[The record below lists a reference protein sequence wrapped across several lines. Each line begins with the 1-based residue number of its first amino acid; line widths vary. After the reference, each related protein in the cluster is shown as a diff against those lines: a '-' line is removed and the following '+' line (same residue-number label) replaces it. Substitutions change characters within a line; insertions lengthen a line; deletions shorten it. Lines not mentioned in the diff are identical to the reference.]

1 LAKCGR
7 VRVPEVRR
15 ANVTSVC
22 RGDAACRVCE
32 AVGVPCAMLWVAAGR
47 VLCVWGSVSRLSI
60 GMGESGGR
68 ARAGWE
74 CVRLGLVLGV
84 CMCAGVGEGVRA
96 VLAGVRGGSS
106 PPSP

>member
-1 LAKCGR
+1 
-7 VRVPEVRR
+7 
-15 ANVTSVC
+15 
-22 RGDAACRVCE
+22 
-32 AVGVPCAMLWVAAGR
+32 
-47 VLCVWGSVSRLSI
+47 
-60 GMGESGGR
+60 MGESGGR

-106 PPSP
+106 PPSPCGVGVLGGASPSPVGGGGYRFPLGLGTFF